1 MAAEFRSRGR
11 GSARKVYPVSAPAPR
26 LARSTDPKWIQ
37 ASDNPK
43 HNGYVREYMMDHY
56 GPEAFTESGTI
67 RMDYLE
73 KAIQETHDRHEITWE
88 KRLVRAR
95 TLKSINKDDPPA
107 KPYGITKPEAEKE
120 VHKLREDGEH
130 ARLIET
136 NRKKELYAPYEG
148 TLKGQAPP
156 EKPAQRVTSTKRIP
170 KETIEIREK
179 GEKPFIAKITGP
191 DKTYHYKR
199 EFIEQLRTSA
209 GGSRKHPIKEVYFK
223 GDLPYG
229 TIVDTEDWSAIVVP
243 RSERYPNGLRKFGI
257 EGMTNRLKTNKLFEA
272 REKSG
277 YAEKIEV

>member
-1 MAAEFRSRGR
+1 
-11 GSARKVYPVSAPAPR
+11 
-26 LARSTDPKWIQ
+26 
-37 ASDNPK
+37 
-43 HNGYVREYMMDHY
+43 
-56 GPEAFTESGTI
+56 
-67 RMDYLE
+67 
-73 KAIQETHDRHEITWE
+73 
-88 KRLVRAR
+88 
-95 TLKSINKDDPPA
+95 
-107 KPYGITKPEAEKE
+107 
-120 VHKLREDGEH
+120 
-130 ARLIET
+130 
-136 NRKKELYAPYEG
+136 
-148 TLKGQAPP
+148 
-156 EKPAQRVTSTKRIP
+156 VTSTKRIP

-277 YAEKIEV
+277 YAEKIEA